1 MTGKGETGPKT
12 AVIYARFS
20 CSKQREASIDDQLR
34 VCNDYCQREGIE
46 VVGVYADYAMS
57 GRTDDRPQF
66 QKMIA
71 NAPESDYVVVYMME
85 RFSRAKY
92 DPAIYKKQLEQ
103 KGVQVKSALE
113 YIPEGP
119 EGILMEKILEGQAAY
134 FSLDVSRKTRRGM
147 EGNALQCKTNGV
159 RCYGYRRDENDRYE
173 IVPEEAEVVREVFRR
188 RIAGEA
194 LNHIASDLAE
204 RGVRTYTGK
213 PCTYGMVH
221 NMVHNEKYLGIYEWG
236 GIRQEDGMPRIID
249 DDTFYRAQHVK
260 GKKQRK
266 NEHWGDFALSG
277 RVLCSEC
284 GRNMPGVSGRGWKD
298 VKYEYY
304 KCTNCKG
311 VKPVRR
317 DWLETETVKA
327 LREMLE
333 SREKA
338 VEIAHLLLNGQN
350 DAEVDAERRRAI
362 RAMNEADKALSNIL
376 KAIEQGIIPP
386 GTRERIDQLEVQ
398 KRRAEHDLKTLEA
411 KQIDPES
418 FADFLQFGATLSD
431 ADLLDAFVYQVM
443 VFDGQCVITLNYET
457 EKCEPARL
465 ILSRVRTESTWCPV
479 CKNTRTMMTVVNGAV
494 YLRFSR
500 AA

>member
-1 MTGKGETGPKT
+1 M
-12 AVIYARFS
+12 
-20 CSKQREASIDDQLR
+20 
-34 VCNDYCQREGIE
+34 
-46 VVGVYADYAMS
+46 
-57 GRTDDRPQF
+57 
-66 QKMIA
+66 
-71 NAPESDYVVVYMME
+71 
-85 RFSRAKY
+85 
-92 DPAIYKKQLEQ
+92 
-103 KGVQVKSALE
+103 
-113 YIPEGP
+113 
-119 EGILMEKILEGQAAY
+119 
-134 FSLDVSRKTRRGM
+134 
-147 EGNALQCKTNGV
+147 
-159 RCYGYRRDENDRYE
+159 
-173 IVPEEAEVVREVFRR
+173 
-188 RIAGEA
+188 
-194 LNHIASDLAE
+194 
-204 RGVRTYTGK
+204 RTYTGK

-443 VFDGQCVITLNYET
+443 VFDDQCVITLNYET

-465 ILSRVRTESTWCPV
+465 ILSRVRTESTWCP
-479 CKNTRTMMTVVNGAV
+479 
-494 YLRFSR
+494 R
-500 AA
+500 ADSNRRHPL